1 MKWSHIENDSD
12 TALVHYAQQRSIED
26 KCTWQSNTLE
36 YILSIY
42 NKKTFRRCIDA
53 GANYGYLTVGF
64 SRHFENTD
72 AFEISTEIR
81 EHLLQNTKT
90 FTNVKVHE
98 GGLYSQNTDVNF
110 KLLSTSGMSRITVDK
125 KDTLETVIT
134 LDSLNYKDV
143 DLLKIDV
150 EGSEDDVIKGA
161 ENTIKHSLP
170 IVVVEIHCRRDDI
183 SFKKRQYIF
192 NFLYSLGYK
201 LVDVRH
207 HDFLFAV

>member
-36 YILSIY
+36 YILSVY

-110 KLLSTSGMSRITVDK
+110 KLLSASGMSRITVDK

>member
-110 KLLSTSGMSRITVDK
+110 KLLSASGMSRITVDK

>member
-1 MKWSHIENDSD
+1 MKWSYIKNDSD
-12 TALVHYAQQRSIED
+12 TALVNYAQQRNIED
-26 KCTWQSNTLE
+26 KCTWQANTLE
-36 YILSIY
+36 YILSVY

-90 FTNVKVHE
+90 FTNIKVHG

-110 KLLSTSGMSRITVDK
+110 KLLSASGMSRITVDK

-170 IVVVEIHCRRDDI
+170 IVVVEIHCRRDNI

-207 HDFLFAV
+207 HDFLFTV

>member
-1 MKWSHIENDSD
+1 MKWSYIENDSD
-12 TALVHYAQQRSIED
+12 TALVHYAQQQNIED
-26 KCTWQSNTLE
+26 KCTWQANTLD
-36 YILSIY
+36 YILSLY

-90 FTNVKVHE
+90 FNNIKVHQ
-98 GGLYSQNTDVNF
+98 GGLYSQNTDINF
-110 KLLSTSGMSRITVDK
+110 KLLPASGMSRITVDK

-207 HDFLFAV
+207 HDFLFTV